1 MRGTLKH
8 LNLKFHWHEKVSV
21 TPSNRLRSLTAFSVP
36 LLPTALILMSDK
48 GEEMEIAIFLLGK
61 GQLKDLGFD
70 DAVGIVL
77 DAVLVKRQFIQFG
90 FERLIKSFNQSKIA
104 RAFFHFRRLG
114 RL

>member
-1 MRGTLKH
+1 MFFVLAQCAILKTLQTAQEDIDQVI
-8 LNLKFHWHEKVSV
+8 LKPV
-21 TPSNRLRSLTAFSVP
+21 
-36 LLPTALILMSDK
+36 ILMSDK
-48 GEEMEIAIFLLGK
+48 GEEMKIAIFLLAT

-77 DAVLVKRQFIQFG
+77 DAVLVERQFIQYG

-104 RAFFHFRRLG
+104 RALFHFGRLG